1 MLKIIAVF
9 LKLYFISLKYAFQKK
24 EIQTSVNY
32 VVFTHKTF

>member
-24 EIQTSVNY
+24 EIQNKSKLRI
-32 VVFTHKTF
+32 FKAF